1 MTIKTLLVDDEPMA
15 RRKLQRFLRD
25 EPDFVVVGEAENP
38 KDAARQIRAICP
50 DLVFLDIVMPG
61 GEGFDALDGLD
72 RKMLPHIVF
81 VTAFDAHAVRA
92 FDIQAV
98 DYLLKPFDRR
108 RFRQTLAKVRRSVES
123 ADVRERLAALLA
135 QRRVEQENPDRLLVR
150 DGDRLVLVPFR
161 SIDRVESQGNDLKLH
176 AGVRSYVV
184 RETMK
189 RLLTRLPEDQ
199 FLRVHRSHIVNLDRV
214 VEIHTMFRGDAEI
227 HLKNGVRIPLSRH
240 YRSGLNRY
248 HL

>member
-1 MTIKTLLVDDEPMA
+1 MAIRQPCDRQRHARAGGWNGRRGPSSGGTDGEPVTIKTLLVDDEPMA

-38 KDAARQIRAICP
+38 KDAAGQIRATGP

-72 RKMLPHIVF
+72 RKELPHIVF

-123 ADVRERLAALLA
+123 ADARERLAALLD

-161 SIDRVESQGNDLKLH
+161 SIDRVESQGNYLKLY
-176 AGVRSYVV
+176 AGARFLCGPGND
-184 RETMK
+184 ET
-189 RLLTRLPEDQ
+189 PA
-199 FLRVHRSHIVNLDRV
+199 HPS
-214 VEIHTMFRGDAEI
+214 
-227 HLKNGVRIPLSRH
+227 P
-240 YRSGLNRY
+240 
-248 HL
+248 